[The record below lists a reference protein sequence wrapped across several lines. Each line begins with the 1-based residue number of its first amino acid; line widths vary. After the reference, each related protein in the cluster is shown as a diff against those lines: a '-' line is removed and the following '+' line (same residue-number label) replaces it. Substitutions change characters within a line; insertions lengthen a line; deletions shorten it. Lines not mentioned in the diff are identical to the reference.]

1 MAEMRSA
8 EPSGRAAD
16 ALRFNILGPVEVMN
30 GPTALRIP
38 PGRQPIILS
47 ALLLEPNRVVPV
59 DRLIDVVWEERPPAT
74 ARSQVQICVSALR
87 QLFAG
92 LGVEQPIVTRP
103 PGYLLRIADGQIDS
117 QLFIA
122 MIAEANAAAREGR
135 LEDGVVLLRNALAL
149 WRGPAL
155 GGENGSVFRG
165 AAVRL
170 EEARLAAL
178 ETCID
183 LELRLGRHHTLI
195 AELGGLVSE
204 HPLRERLRGQ
214 LMIALYRSGRPAEA
228 LEVYRTGWR
237 IMVDELGL
245 EPGEELRHL
254 EGAILAE
261 DHGLQLDEREVVARA
276 EVPPRV
282 GPHQLPADI
291 VDFTCREKLIGQAEA
306 TLLEGADS
314 AEHRPAVP
322 VVVIAGKAGI
332 GKTALA
338 VHVAH
343 RVAER
348 GFSDGQL
355 FCSLAGTQRTPMTPS
370 DVLGRFLRALG
381 MPGSTIPDELDERA
395 EMYRSLLAGR
405 QLLVVLDDVA
415 SVRQVTPLLPGS
427 GSCAVIITSRMRLT
441 EISGAKVLDVNLLRP
456 ESSLD
461 LLSNVIGAERVAGE
475 SAAATALVRMVG
487 GLPLALRI
495 VAARLAA
502 RPHWSLASMV
512 GRLADER
519 RRLDELAHGDMMVR
533 ASLLLTYEGLE
544 PRAAQLFRLLGALT
558 EGSVPTWVGAALL
571 DEDPA
576 EATGLLE
583 RLVDMQM
590 LDVTGP
596 DLDGQPRY
604 AFHAIIRLFARERLL
619 AQESAAAQHSALA
632 RVLGGWLSRVE
643 GAHRELY
650 GGDFTVLRGNATRW
664 RPVGAGDLTE
674 LAGVADFAP
683 HVEPMSWLEAESANL
698 VAAVGQASDA
708 GLDELCWELAVSLVT
723 LFEAGGYFDEWQ
735 RTHERALE
743 CVRRAG
749 NRRGEA
755 ALLCSLGS
763 LYLSRRRPASA
774 RAVLGP
780 SLELFAGI
788 GDEHGV
794 AMARRN
800 LALIDYEAG
809 ATEAATR
816 GYEEALDGFRL
827 VGDLIGQAYVLSKI
841 AQISSDE
848 GKYQLATDQLSE
860 ALEICREVGS
870 RRVEGQALYRLGEI
884 LLLQQRFEEADL
896 VLTTVVDLVRGNRD
910 VLGEGYALHTLGV
923 VRAKLGRHDEAK
935 ELLRAAIT
943 LREKI
948 LDHVGAARVHL
959 DLAPLLADQ
968 GEQAKAVELL
978 EHALST
984 FGERKVVALEIEARR
999 VLSSLIDP
1007 GLK

>member
-1 MAEMRSA
+1 VAEMRSA

-16 ALRFNILGPVEVMN
+16 VLRFNILGPVEVMN
-30 GPTALRIP
+30 GSTVLRIP

-59 DRLIDVVWEERPPAT
+59 DRLIDVVWEEKPPAT

-87 QLFAG
+87 QLFTG
-92 LGVEQPIVTRP
+92 LGVEQPIVTKP

-117 QLFIA
+117 QLFTTR
-122 MIAEANAAAREGR
+122 IAEAASAAREGR
-135 LEDGVVLLRNALAL
+135 LEDGVALLREALAL

-155 GGENGSVFRG
+155 GGENGSVFRS

-178 ETCID
+178 ETCIE

-204 HPLRERLRGQ
+204 HPLRERLRCQ

-237 IMVDELGL
+237 IMVDELGM

-254 EGAILAE
+254 EAAILAE

-276 EVPPRV
+276 EAPPRV

-291 VDFTCREKLIGQAEA
+291 VDFTGRQELIEQAETA
-306 TLLEGADS
+306 LLGR
-314 AEHRPAVP
+314 AEHGPAVP
-322 VVVIAGKAGI
+322 VVVIAGKAGV
-332 GKTALA
+332 GKSALA

-343 RVAER
+343 RVAAQR
-348 GFSDGQL
+348 FSGGQL
-355 FCSLAGTQRTPMTPS
+355 YCNLAGTQRKPMTAS

-405 QLLVVLDDVA
+405 QLLVVLDDAA
-415 SVRQVTPLLPGS
+415 SVRQVMPLLPGS
-427 GSCAVIITSRMRLT
+427 GSCAVIVTSRMRLT
-441 EISGAKVLDVNLLRP
+441 EISGAKVLDVDLLRP

-461 LLSNVIGAERVAGE
+461 LLGNVIGADRVAGE

-544 PRAAQLFRLLGALT
+544 PRAALLFRLLGALT

-576 EATGLLE
+576 EAAGLLE

-604 AFHAIIRLFARERLL
+604 AFHAIIRLFAREQLL
-619 AQESAAAQHSALA
+619 AQESSAAQHAALE

-643 GAHRELY
+643 EAHRSLY
-650 GGDFTVLRGNATRW
+650 GGDFTVLRGSAKRW
-664 RPVGAGDLTE
+664 EPAWGDV
-674 LAGVADFAP
+674 ASIMGVAP
-683 HVEPMSWLEAESANL
+683 PVEPMSWLEAESANL

-743 CVRRAG
+743 CVRSAG

-763 LYLSRRRPASA
+763 MYISRRRPASA
-774 RAVLGP
+774 RAVLVP
-780 SLELFAGI
+780 TLDLFAAI
-788 GDEHGV
+788 GDEHGL

-800 LALIDYEAG
+800 LALLDYEVG
-809 ATEAATR
+809 SVDAARR
-816 GYEEALDGFRL
+816 GYQAALDGFRR

-848 GKYQLATDQLSE
+848 GNYQLATDQLSE
-860 ALEICREVGS
+860 ALDICREVGS

-910 VLGEGYALHTLGV
+910 VLGEGFALHKLGV

-935 ELLRAAIT
+935 NLLREAIS

-959 DLAPLLADQ
+959 DLAPLLAHH
-968 GEQAKAVELL
+968 GEQAKAVELI

-984 FGERKVVALEIEARR
+984 FGERKAPALESEARR
-999 VLSSLIDP
+999 VLSSLIDGGP
-1007 GLK
+1007 GSG